1 MELLHQVLILW
12 AYLNKSTKGH
22 LRSNTMQEQLKA
34 AALSY
39 LRAALSCVGALYLS
53 GITDP
58 KVLANAFIAGLIGP
72 VLKALAPNEKQLGI
86 GAK

>member
-1 MELLHQVLILW
+1 M
-12 AYLNKSTKGH
+12 K
-22 LRSNTMQEQLKA
+22 EQLKA

-39 LRAALSCVGALYLS
+39 LRAALACVGALYMS

-72 VLKALAPNEKQLGI
+72 LLKAIDPKQKEYGI

>member
-1 MELLHQVLILW
+1 MNRKQIE
-12 AYLNKSTKGH
+12 
-22 LRSNTMQEQLKA
+22 A
-34 AALSY
+34 AAYSY
-39 LRAALSCVGALYLS
+39 GRAALASVAALYIS

-72 VLKALAPNEKQLGI
+72 LLKAVQPNEKQFGR

>member
-1 MELLHQVLILW
+1 M
-12 AYLNKSTKGH
+12 K
-22 LRSNTMQEQLKA
+22 EQLKA
-34 AALSY
+34 AGLSY
-39 LRAALSCVGALYLS
+39 LRAALACVGALYMS

-72 VLKALAPNEKQLGI
+72 LLKAVAPNEKQFGL

>member
-1 MELLHQVLILW
+1 M
-12 AYLNKSTKGH
+12 K
-22 LRSNTMQEQLKA
+22 EQLKA
-34 AALSY
+34 AGLSY
-39 LRAALSCVGALYLS
+39 LRAALSCVAALYLS

-72 VLKALAPNEKQLGI
+72 LLKAVAPNEKQFGL

>member
-1 MELLHQVLILW
+1 MN
-12 AYLNKSTKGH
+12 A
-22 LRSNTMQEQLKA
+22 QLKA

-53 GITDP
+53 GISDP
-58 KVLANAFIAGLIGP
+58 KVLANAFLAGLIGP

-86 GAK
+86 GSK

>member
-1 MELLHQVLILW
+1 MNSSDLMVVGMLCLFVGLFIYA
-12 AYLNKSTKGH
+12 AYEMGYKVGLG
-22 LRSNTMQEQLKA
+22 EG
-34 AALSY
+34 Y

-53 GITDP
+53 GISDP

>member
-1 MELLHQVLILW
+1 M
-12 AYLNKSTKGH
+12 K
-22 LRSNTMQEQLKA
+22 EQLKA
-34 AALSY
+34 AGLSY

-72 VLKALAPNEKQLGI
+72 LIKALQPNEKQIGI